1 MKFNFKRYEGVI
13 FHKDPDINK
22 KIKALLLWYDYEVI
36 TKDLSYRDRVTLLDK
51 WIKNFI
57 DIELYEAIDVFKTRR
72 DKLSSLVGEIRR
84 SKRPLLLVIKLY
96 FRYYRIKIN
105 KIIQK

>member
-1 MKFNFKRYEGVI
+1 MKFNFKRYEGVV
-13 FHKDPDINK
+13 FNKDPDINK
-22 KIKALLLWYDYEVI
+22 KIKALLLWYDYEVM
-36 TKDLSYRDRVTLLDK
+36 TKDLIYEDRIKLLDK

-72 DKLSSLVGEIRR
+72 DKLSSLVAEIRR